1 MAKKILAGDFQG
13 GHGRGT
19 SPGRTHTGYRGQG
32 TLKYKT
38 TGSAHTSKDLIAG
51 SGERLPMPNPRH
63 GRVLY
68 SSKNKRI
75 GRQEG
80 TGPQS

>member
-1 MAKKILAGDFQG
+1 MTKRLGGDHQG
-13 GHGRGT
+13 G
-19 SPGRTHTGYRGQG
+19 Y
-32 TLKYKT
+32 
-38 TGSAHTSKDLIAG
+38 G
-51 SGERLPMPNPRH
+51 SGITGGKKSASGVQGGGTIAYKQINPKKDIIGGERQPMPNETR

-80 TGPQS
+80 TGSES

>member
-1 MAKKILAGDFQG
+1 MAGEKGKGTMPFKWAGPTKKDTYG
-13 GHGRGT
+13 GQR
-19 SPGRTHTGYRGQG
+19 P
-32 TLKYKT
+32 
-38 TGSAHTSKDLIAG
+38 
-51 SGERLPMPNPRH
+51 PMPNPTK

-80 TGPQS
+80 TGPES